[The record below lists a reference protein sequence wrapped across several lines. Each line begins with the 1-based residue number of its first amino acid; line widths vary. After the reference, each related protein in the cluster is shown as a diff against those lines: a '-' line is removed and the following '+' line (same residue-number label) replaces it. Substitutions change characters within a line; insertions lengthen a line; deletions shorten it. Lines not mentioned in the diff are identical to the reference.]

1 MSFNIQQQ
9 HLPIIHSVNTR
20 TARYIPAGFFSGRE
34 ILPSDTESTRSWNSA
49 GTSAC
54 FQRSLSKSRLVRN
67 TKERRL
73 RKWNSSACNSV
84 ESRLT
89 LCYSSS
95 LERSAQQL
103 AVAKLKISPFIH
115 SIYHKG
121 QKITLG
127 NKGPYE
133 ITATEVMC
141 KYKNFKS
148 FWWTRAKRLD
158 VYYWEG
164 CSQVEWNSLNGCFWR
179 SFGLFVV
186 VVVRFFSVFFFG
198 FVLFVC
204 CCFV

>member
-1 MSFNIQQQ
+1 MSSQKINKSFKVSTRSFNTSKQRKKKKYQLPSDALRRQGASTDQEWQSMSFNIQQQ

-95 LERSAQQL
+95 LERSAQ
-103 AVAKLKISPFIH
+103 
-115 SIYHKG
+115 
-121 QKITLG
+121 
-127 NKGPYE
+127 
-133 ITATEVMC
+133 
-141 KYKNFKS
+141 
-148 FWWTRAKRLD
+148 
-158 VYYWEG
+158 
-164 CSQVEWNSLNGCFWR
+164 
-179 SFGLFVV
+179 
-186 VVVRFFSVFFFG
+186 
-198 FVLFVC
+198 
-204 CCFV
+204 